1 LWDQQVKPINEEAA
15 LETQCTGEQ
24 LEFHALGRRL
34 VTGRFDGG
42 RISSDAGGVLLR
54 EVDQRIGLT
63 ERMSRCFVDY
73 RKAASVEHRVGELV
87 SQRIYA
93 IALGYED
100 LNDHGEL
107 RGDALVSLLVG
118 KRDLTGQRRIR
129 ERDRG
134 YALAS
139 ASTLNRL
146 ELGEP
151 EEAAHHRYKRIVS
164 RPEALDELLV
174 EVFVE
179 SQSRA
184 PREVWLDLDA
194 TDDPLHGHQEGRF
207 FHGYYG
213 CYCYLP
219 LYIFCGEHL
228 LCARL
233 RPSDRDGSAGS
244 IEELER
250 IVGQLRRRWPKTRI
264 HIRGD
269 SGFCR
274 ESIMKWC
281 EEHDIGYVLGLARN
295 PRLVRALGAQMREAR
310 SVHRR
315 TGKPARRFRDF
326 TYRTRK
332 SWSRRRRV
340 VGKAEYL
347 SKGDNPRFVVTNLS
361 PRKAAAKR
369 LYEKLYC
376 ARGDMEN
383 RIKEQQLDLFAD
395 RTSTHT
401 MRANQLRLYFS
412 SFAYVLLQALRRLG
426 TEGTE
431 LTRAQCSTLRLKLFK
446 IGAQVRITARRVWL
460 SFSQAYPYAETFAQ
474 VLANLHREPLWNP
487 SG

>member
-1 LWDQQVKPINEEAA
+1 MK
-15 LETQCTGEQ
+15 TQCTGEQ
-24 LEFHALGRRL
+24 LEFHSLGRRS

-54 EVDQRIGLT
+54 EVDKRIGLT
-63 ERMSRCFVDY
+63 TRVSKCFVDH
-73 RKAASVEHRVGELV
+73 RNAMSVEHSVHDLV
-87 SQRIYA
+87 AQRIYA

-107 RGDALVSLLVG
+107 RCDALLSLLVG
-118 KRDLTGQRRIR
+118 KTDLGGEHRIR
-129 ERDRG
+129 ERDHG

-139 ASTLNRL
+139 PSTLNRM
-146 ELGEP
+146 ELGEAA
-151 EEAAHHRYKRIVS
+151 EAARDRYKRIVS
-164 RPEALDELLV
+164 RPVEFDELLV
-174 EVFVE
+174 ELYVE
-179 SQSRA
+179 SHRRA
-184 PREVWLDLDA
+184 PRELWLDLDA

-228 LCARL
+228 LGARL
-233 RPSDRDGSAGS
+233 RESNQDASAGS

-250 IVGQLRRRWPKTRI
+250 VVGQLRRHWPNTRI
-264 HIRGD
+264 NIRAD

-274 ESIMKWC
+274 ESIMRWC
-281 EEHDIGYVLGLARN
+281 EEHDIGYVLGIARN
-295 PRLVRALGAQMREAR
+295 RRLVRAVGAAMHEAQT
-310 SVHRR
+310 VHRR
-315 TGKPARRFRDF
+315 TGKAARRFRDF

-347 SKGDNPRFVVTNLS
+347 SKGANPRFVVTNLS
-361 PRKAAAKR
+361 PRKASARR

-376 ARGDMEN
+376 ARGEMEN

-395 RTSTHT
+395 RTSAHT

-412 SFAYVLLQALRRLG
+412 SFAYVLMHGLRRLG
-426 TEGTE
+426 AEGTE
-431 LTRAQCSTLRLKLFK
+431 LARAQCSTLRLKLLK
-446 IGAQVRITARRVWL
+446 IGARVRITARRVWL
-460 SFSQAYPYAETFAQ
+460 SFSQAYPYAATFTQ
-474 VLANLHREPLWNP
+474 VLANLRKEPLWRP

>member
-1 LWDQQVKPINEEAA
+1 MK
-15 LETQCTGEQ
+15 TQCTGEQ
-24 LEFHALGRRL
+24 LEFHALGRRS

-42 RISSDAGGVLLR
+42 RLSSDAGGVLLR
-54 EVDQRIGLT
+54 EVDKRIGLT
-63 ERMSRCFVDY
+63 PRLARCFVDY
-73 RKAASVEHRVGELV
+73 RNHLSVEHDVHALL

-93 IALGYED
+93 VALGYED
-100 LNDHGEL
+100 LNDHGAL
-107 RGDALVSLLVG
+107 RGDALLSLLVG
-118 KRDLTGQRRIR
+118 KRDLTGERRKR
-129 ERDRG
+129 ESDRG

-151 EEAAHHRYKRIVS
+151 EEAAQHRYKRIVS
-164 RPEALDELLV
+164 RPEGLDELLV
-174 EVFVE
+174 ELFME
-179 SQSRA
+179 SHRRA

-207 FHGYYG
+207 FHGYYRG
-213 CYCYLP
+213 YCYLP

-233 RPSDRDGSAGS
+233 RPSNRDGAAGS
-244 IEELER
+244 IEELQR
-250 IVGQLRRRWPKTRI
+250 IVGQLRRRWPKVRI

-274 ESIMKWC
+274 ESILRWC

-295 PRLVRALGAQMREAR
+295 ARLVRALGTAMREAR
-310 SVHRR
+310 SAHRH
-315 TGKPARRFRDF
+315 TGRAARRFRDF

-361 PRKAAAKR
+361 PRKASARR

-376 ARGDMEN
+376 ARGDMDN

-412 SFAYVLLQALRRLG
+412 SFAYVLMQALRRLG
-426 TEGTE
+426 TAGTA
-431 LTRAQCSTLRLKLFK
+431 LARAQCSTLRLKLFK
-446 IGAQVRITARRVWL
+446 VAARIRITNRRVWL
-460 SFSQAYPYAETFAQ
+460 SFSQAYPYVAAFTQ
-474 VLANLHREPLWNP
+474 VMENLHKEPLWKP
-487 SG
+487 PG

>member
-1 LWDQQVKPINEEAA
+1 MK
-15 LETQCTGEQ
+15 TQCTGEQ
-24 LEFHALGRRL
+24 LEFYPLGRRL

-54 EVDQRIGLT
+54 EVDKRIGLT

-73 RKAASVEHRVGELV
+73 RNAASVEHRVGELV

-332 SWSRRRRV
+332 SWSRRRCV

>member
-1 LWDQQVKPINEEAA
+1 MK
-15 LETQCTGEQ
+15 TQCTGEQ

-54 EVDQRIGLT
+54 EVDKRTGVT
-63 ERMSRCFVDY
+63 ARMSRGFVDY
-73 RKAASVEHRVGELV
+73 RNRASVEHDVHELV
-87 SQRIYA
+87 SQRIFG

-107 RGDALVSLLVG
+107 RGDAVLSLLVG
-118 KRDLTGQRRIR
+118 KRDVTGERRIR

-139 ASTLNRL
+139 ASTLNRM

-151 EEAAHHRYKRIVS
+151 EEAANDRYKRIVA
-164 RPEALDELLV
+164 RPEAFDELLV
-174 EVFVE
+174 ELFVE
-179 SQSRA
+179 SHSQA
-184 PREVWLDLDA
+184 PREIWLDLDA

-207 FHGYYG
+207 FHGYYR

-219 LYIFCGEHL
+219 LYIFCGEHV

-233 RPSDRDGSAGS
+233 RESNQDASAGS

-250 IVGQLRRRWPKTRI
+250 IIGQIRRHWPRTRI

-281 EEHDIGYVLGLARN
+281 EDHGVGFVLGLARN
-295 PRLVRALGAQMREAR
+295 QRLVRALGAAMHEAH

-315 TGKPARRFRDF
+315 TGKAARRFRDF

-332 SWSRRRRV
+332 SWSRKRRV

-347 SKGDNPRFVVTNLS
+347 SKGENPRFVVTNLS
-361 PRKAAAKR
+361 PRNAAARR

-395 RTSTHT
+395 RTSAHT

-412 SFAYVLLQALRRLG
+412 SFAYVLMHALRRLG
-426 TEGTE
+426 TEGTH
-431 LTRAQCSTLRLKLFK
+431 LVSGQSRALGRWRAIEQGACESGRGQNARGGRRTSSSTPA
-446 IGAQVRITARRVWL
+446 G
-460 SFSQAYPYAETFAQ
+460 
-474 VLANLHREPLWNP
+474 
-487 SG
+487 

>member
-1 LWDQQVKPINEEAA
+1 MK
-15 LETQCTGEQ
+15 TQCTGEQ
-24 LEFHALGRRL
+24 LEFHALGRRR

-54 EVDQRIGLT
+54 EVDKRIGLT

-73 RKAASVEHRVGELV
+73 RNAVSVEHRVGELV

-100 LNDHGEL
+100 LNDHGQL

-118 KRDLTGQRRIR
+118 KNDLTGQRRIR
-129 ERDRG
+129 ERERG

-179 SQSRA
+179 SQPRA

-233 RPSDRDGSAGS
+233 RPSDRDGAAGS
-244 IEELER
+244 IEEIER

-310 SVHRR
+310 AAHRH

-347 SKGDNPRFVVTNLS
+347 PKGANPRFVVTNLS

-412 SFAYVLLQALRRLG
+412 SFAYVLMYALRRLG

-431 LTRAQCSTLRLKLFK
+431 LARAQCSTLRLKLFK

-474 VLANLHREPLWNP
+474 VLANLHRKPLWNP

>member
-1 LWDQQVKPINEEAA
+1 MK
-15 LETQCTGEQ
+15 TQCTGEQ
-24 LEFHALGRRL
+24 LEFHALGRRV

-42 RISSDAGGVLLR
+42 RLSSDAGGVLLR

-63 ERMSRCFVDY
+63 QRLSRCFVDY
-73 RKAASVEHRVGELV
+73 RNAASVEHRVGELV
-87 SQRIYA
+87 SQRVYA

-118 KRDLTGQRRIR
+118 KRDLTGEKRKR

-151 EEAAHHRYKRIVS
+151 EAAAQHRYKRIVS

-179 SQSRA
+179 SQPRA

-233 RPSDRDGSAGS
+233 RPSDHDGAAGS

-250 IVGQLRRRWPKTRI
+250 IVGQLRRHWPTTRI

-274 ESIMKWC
+274 ESIMAWC
-281 EEHDIGYVLGLARN
+281 EAHDIGYVLGLARN
-295 PRLVRALGAQMREAR
+295 ARLVRALGTQMREAR
-310 SVHRR
+310 SAHRH

-347 SKGDNPRFVVTNLS
+347 SKGDNPRFVVTNLP

-369 LYEKLYC
+369 LYEKALLR
-376 ARGDMEN
+376 ARGHGEPHQGAAARPVRRPYQHPHHAGQSSCACTSPPSPMCSCRPSTTRHRRHRAGPGPVFYPAVEAVQDRSSGAHHRASSVVVVLPGLSVRRNLYPGAGESAPSTTVEAP
-383 RIKEQQLDLFAD
+383 RI
-395 RTSTHT
+395 
-401 MRANQLRLYFS
+401 
-412 SFAYVLLQALRRLG
+412 G
-426 TEGTE
+426 
-431 LTRAQCSTLRLKLFK
+431 
-446 IGAQVRITARRVWL
+446 
-460 SFSQAYPYAETFAQ
+460 
-474 VLANLHREPLWNP
+474 
-487 SG
+487 

>member
-1 LWDQQVKPINEEAA
+1 M
-15 LETQCTGEQ
+15 ETQCTGEP

-73 RKAASVEHRVGELV
+73 RNAASVEHRVGELV

-100 LNDHGEL
+100 LNDHGQL

-174 EVFVE
+174 EVFME
-179 SQSRA
+179 SQPRA

-213 CYCYLP
+213 GYCYLP
-219 LYIFCGEHL
+219 LYIFCGEHV

-281 EEHDIGYVLGLARN
+281 EEHDIDYVLGLARN
-295 PRLVRALGAQMREAR
+295 PRLVRALGTQMREAR

-474 VLANLHREPLWNP
+474 VLANLHRKPLWNP

>member
-1 LWDQQVKPINEEAA
+1 MG
-15 LETQCTGEQ
+15 TQCTGGQ
-24 LEFHALGRRL
+24 LEFHALGRRG

-42 RISSDAGGVLLR
+42 RLSSDAGGVLLR

-63 ERMSRCFVDY
+63 RRVSRCFVDH
-73 RKAASVEHRVGELV
+73 RNPVSVEHDVHALV
-87 SQRIYA
+87 SQRIFG

-107 RGDALVSLLVG
+107 RGDALMSLLVG
-118 KRDLTGQRRIR
+118 KRDLTGERRKR

-151 EEAAHHRYKRIVS
+151 EAAAGHRYKRIVS
-164 RPEALDELLV
+164 RSEALDELLV
-174 EVFVE
+174 ELFME
-179 SQSRA
+179 SHRRA

-233 RPSDRDGSAGS
+233 RRSDRDGAAGS

-250 IVGQLRRRWPKTRI
+250 IVGQIRRRWPKVRLR
-264 HIRGD
+264 IRGD

-274 ESIMKWC
+274 EPIMKWC
-281 EEHDIGYVLGLARN
+281 EDHDIGYVLGLARN
-295 PRLVRALGAQMREAR
+295 RRLERALGAAMHEAR
-310 SVHRR
+310 SAHRC
-315 TGKPARRFRDF
+315 TGNPARRFRDF
-326 TYRTRK
+326 SYGTRK
-332 SWSRRRRV
+332 SWSRHRRV
-340 VGKAEYL
+340 IGKAEYL
-347 SKGDNPRFVVTNLS
+347 SKGANPRFVVTNLS
-361 PRKAAAKR
+361 PRKASAKR

-412 SFAYVLLQALRRLG
+412 SFAYVLMHALRRLG
-426 TEGTE
+426 AEGTE
-431 LTRAQCSTLRLKLFK
+431 LARAQCATLRLKLFK
-446 IGAQVRITARRVWL
+446 VAARIRITARRVWL
-460 SFSQAYPYAETFAQ
+460 SFSQAYPYAETFAR
-474 VLANLHREPLWNP
+474 VLANLHQEPLWKP
-487 SG
+487 PG

>member
-1 LWDQQVKPINEEAA
+1 MK
-15 LETQCTGEQ
+15 TQCTGEQ

-42 RISSDAGGVLLR
+42 RMSSDAGGVLLR
-54 EVDQRIGLT
+54 EVDERIGLT
-63 ERMSRCFVDY
+63 ARLSGCFVDY
-73 RKAASVEHRVGELV
+73 RNRGSVEHRVHELV
-87 SQRIYA
+87 SQRVYG

-107 RGDALVSLLVG
+107 RGDAVVSLLVG
-118 KRDLTGQRRIR
+118 KRDLSGEKRIR

-151 EEAAHHRYKRIVS
+151 GEAAAHRYKRIVS
-164 RPEALDELLV
+164 CPEALDELLV
-174 EVFVE
+174 ELFME
-179 SQSRA
+179 SHRRA

-207 FHGYYG
+207 FHGYYR

-233 RPSDRDGSAGS
+233 RRANRDGAAGS

-250 IVGQLRRRWPKTRI
+250 IVGQLRRHWPQTRI

-281 EEHDIGYVLGLARN
+281 EEHHIGYVLGLARN
-295 PRLVRALGAQMREAR
+295 RRLERALGAAMREAR
-310 SVHRR
+310 SVHRH
-315 TGKPARRFRDF
+315 TGRPARRFRDF

-347 SKGDNPRFVVTNLS
+347 SKGPNPRFVVTNLS

-383 RIKEQQLDLFAD
+383 RIKEQQLDLFAA

-401 MRANQLRLYFS
+401 MRANQSRLYFS
-412 SFAYVLLQALRRLG
+412 SFAYVLMHALRRLG

-431 LTRAQCSTLRLKLFK
+431 LARAQCATLRLKLFK
-446 IGAQVRITARRVWL
+446 VAARIRITARRVWL
-460 SFSQAYPYAETFAQ
+460 SFSQAYPHAATFAK
-474 VLANLHREPLWNP
+474 VLENLHHKPLWNP

>member
-1 LWDQQVKPINEEAA
+1 
-15 LETQCTGEQ
+15 
-24 LEFHALGRRL
+24 
-34 VTGRFDGG
+34 
-42 RISSDAGGVLLR
+42 
-54 EVDQRIGLT
+54 
-63 ERMSRCFVDY
+63 MSWSRN
-73 RKAASVEHRVGELV
+73 ASMD
-87 SQRIYA
+87 

-107 RGDALVSLLVG
+107 RCDAVLSLLVG
-118 KRDLTGQRRIR
+118 KTDLTGERRVR

-139 ASTLNRL
+139 ASTLNRM

-151 EEAAHHRYKRIVS
+151 GEAAHHRYKRIVS
-164 RPEALDELLV
+164 RSEALDELLV
-174 EVFVE
+174 ELYVE
-179 SQSRA
+179 SQRRA
-184 PREVWLDLDA
+184 PREPWLDLDA
-194 TDDPLHGHQEGRF
+194 TDDPLHGHQEDRF
-207 FHGYYG
+207 FHGYYR

-233 RPSDRDGSAGS
+233 RRSNRDGSAGS

-250 IVGQLRRRWPKTRI
+250 IVEQLRQHWPKVRI
-264 HIRGD
+264 NIRGD

-274 ESIMKWC
+274 ESIMQWC
-281 EEHDIGYVLGLARN
+281 EDHDIGYVLGLARN
-295 PRLVRALGAQMREAR
+295 SRLERALGAAMREAR
-310 SVHRR
+310 TAHRR
-315 TGKPARRFRDF
+315 TAKPARRFRDF

-340 VGKAEYL
+340 AGKAEYL
-347 SKGDNPRFVVTNLS
+347 STAANPRFVVTNLA
-361 PRKAAAKR
+361 PRKAAARR

-412 SFAYVLLQALRRLG
+412 SFAYVLMHALRRLG

-431 LTRAQCSTLRLKLFK
+431 LARAQCCTLRLKLLK
-446 IGAQVRITARRVWL
+446 VGARIHITTRRVWL
-460 SFSQAYPYAETFAQ
+460 SFSQAYPYAETFVK
-474 VLANLHREPLWNP
+474 VLANLHKQPPWLP

>member
-1 LWDQQVKPINEEAA
+1 MK
-15 LETQCTGEQ
+15 TQCTGEQ
-24 LEFHALGRRL
+24 LEFRAPGRRS

-54 EVDQRIGLT
+54 EVDKRTGVT
-63 ERMSRCFVDY
+63 ARVSRCFVDH
-73 RKAASVEHRVGELV
+73 RNRASVEHSVHELV
-87 SQRIYA
+87 SQRVYG

-107 RGDALVSLLVG
+107 RCDAVLSLLVG
-118 KRDLTGQRRIR
+118 KRDVTGEKRIR

-139 ASTLNRL
+139 SSTLNGM

-151 EEAAHHRYKRIVS
+151 EEAANDRYKRIVA
-164 RPEALDELLV
+164 RPEAFDELLV
-174 EVFVE
+174 ELFVE
-179 SQSRA
+179 SHSRA
-184 PREVWLDLDA
+184 PREIWLDLDA

-207 FHGYYG
+207 FHGYYR

-233 RPSDRDGSAGS
+233 RASNQDASAGS

-250 IVGQLRRRWPKTRI
+250 IVRQLRRHWPRTRI
-264 HIRGD
+264 NIRGD

-281 EEHDIGYVLGLARN
+281 EEHDVGYVLGLARN
-295 PRLVRALGAQMREAR
+295 RRLVRALGAQMHKAR
-310 SVHRR
+310 SVHGR
-315 TGKPARRFRDF
+315 TGKPARRFGDF
-326 TYRTRK
+326 TYRTRT

-340 VGKAEYL
+340 VGKAEHL
-347 SKGDNPRFVVTNLS
+347 SKGANPWFVVTNLS
-361 PRKAAAKR
+361 PRKAAARR

-376 ARGDMEN
+376 ARGEIEN
-383 RIKEQQLDLFAD
+383 RLKEQQLDLFAD
-395 RTSTHT
+395 RTSAHT

-412 SFAYVLLQALRRLG
+412 SFAYVLMHALRRLG
-426 TEGTE
+426 TEGTDFARE
-431 LTRAQCSTLRLKLFK
+431 QCSTLRLKLLK
-446 IGAQVRITARRVWL
+446 IGARVKITARRVWL
-460 SFSQAYPYAETFAQ
+460 SFSQAYPYAKTFTQ
-474 VLANLHREPLWNP
+474 VLANLQKEPLWNP

>member
-1 LWDQQVKPINEEAA
+1 MK
-15 LETQCTGEQ
+15 TQCTGEQ

-54 EVDQRIGLT
+54 EVDKRIGLT

-73 RKAASVEHRVGELV
+73 RNASSVEHRVGELV
-87 SQRIYA
+87 SQRLYA

-118 KRDLTGQRRIR
+118 KKDLTGQRRIR

-179 SQSRA
+179 SQPRA

-219 LYIFCGEHL
+219 LYIFCGEHV

-281 EEHDIGYVLGLARN
+281 EAHDIGYVLGLARN
-295 PRLVRALGAQMREAR
+295 PRLVRALEAQMREAR
-310 SVHRR
+310 AAHRH

-332 SWSRRRRV
+332 TWSRRRRV

-347 SKGDNPRFVVTNLS
+347 PKGANPRFVVTNLS
-361 PRKAAAKR
+361 PRKASARR

-412 SFAYVLLQALRRLG
+412 SFAYVLMHALRRLG

-431 LTRAQCSTLRLKLFK
+431 LARAQCATLRLKLFK

-474 VLANLHREPLWNP
+474 VLANLHREPPWNP